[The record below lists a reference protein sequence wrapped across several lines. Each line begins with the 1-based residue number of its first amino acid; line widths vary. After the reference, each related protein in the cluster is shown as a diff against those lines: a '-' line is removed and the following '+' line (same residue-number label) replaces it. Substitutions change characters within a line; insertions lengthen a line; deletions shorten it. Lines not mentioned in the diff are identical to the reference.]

1 MCPHLQHL
9 RAQLALKL
17 KVCVYRRDFICA
29 GSKHT
34 LYKLGKRHR
43 GYFRSTQQSSGCSK
57 VTQNGIVRHCSQA
70 FWPQGLRKVESR
82 TPAAA
87 QGSCGVP
94 ALGCWRTCSSW
105 GCMAMSHRAAK
116 GTSSA
121 FWLLSHDPSVKW
133 HLQMESARV
142 CLSDVVQREKNPK

>member
-1 MCPHLQHL
+1 M
-9 RAQLALKL
+9 

-34 LYKLGKRHR
+34 LYKLGKRDR
-43 GYFRSTQQSSGCSK
+43 GYFRSVQQSFGCSK

-70 FWPQGLRKVESR
+70 FWPRGLRIVESR

-87 QGSCGVP
+87 QGSCGFP
-94 ALGCWRTCSSW
+94 AVGCWRTCPLLCSSLD
-105 GCMAMSHRAAK
+105 CMSTSHREAK
-116 GTSSA
+116 GTS
-121 FWLLSHDPSVKW
+121 FWPLFHDLSVGW

-142 CLSDVVQREKNPK
+142 CPSDVLQREKNPK